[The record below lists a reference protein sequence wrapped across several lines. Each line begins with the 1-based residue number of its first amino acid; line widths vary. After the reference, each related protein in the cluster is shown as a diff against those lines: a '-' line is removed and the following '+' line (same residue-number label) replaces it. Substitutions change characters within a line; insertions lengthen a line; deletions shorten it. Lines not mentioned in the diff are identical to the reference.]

1 VHAFVLYA
9 AHLGYRWYHEHR
21 GCNVFSVAT
30 FALRFATFTLQVGT
44 GVCKKKAKILIE
56 RLSFRS
62 PPPPPSSKLAGA
74 AGKSFTRFG
83 FFSAARRT
91 HVDCGVNFELGGQ
104 GGRTAT

>member
-1 VHAFVLYA
+1 MKKGSECKVQPRYQRLF
-9 AHLGYRWYHEHR
+9 HEPP
-21 GCNVFSVAT
+21 CLIDVT
-30 FALRFATFTLQVGT
+30 FATLFAKFEPQVGT

-74 AGKSFTRFG
+74 AANSFTKFG
-83 FFSAARRT
+83 LFFAVRRI
-91 HVDCGVNFELGGQ
+91 HVDCDFNFELGGQ